1 MLDSTGIGI
10 GTLVLA
16 LIACLFINPVLA
28 LIPLALA
35 FVPLAFL
42 AAGKLWK
49 HAAPAPQAEGGVAI
63 PSTREASYDPRTS
76 SDVS

>member
-1 MLDSTGIGI
+1 MLDSTGVGI

-16 LIACLFINPVLA
+16 VIVCAFINPVLI

-42 AAGKLWK
+42 GAGKLWK

-63 PSTREASYDPRTS
+63 PSTREASYDPRVPGDAS
-76 SDVS
+76 